1 VAARPA
7 SGAGLVPDDPVSA
20 PVYLDHA
27 ATTPVGPE
35 ARAAMEPYLSEKFG
49 NASEPHAYGREARAA
64 LEGARRTVADLL
76 DCEPGQV
83 VFTSGGSE
91 ADNQAVFGF
100 CGRPLGRLVVS
111 MIEHPAVRE
120 PALELERQGFE
131 VAWVPVDGGGTV
143 DVEAFAV
150 AVRPGD
156 RVAAV
161 MWANNVTGVV
171 QPVEGLAGIAREC
184 GVPFHCDAVQA
195 AASLRVSFAG
205 SGVDSMAISAH
216 KLHGPKGVGCLVAR
230 DPGRLRPLVLGG
242 GQERG
247 HRSGTENIAGCVGF
261 AAALAAARSS
271 ADHRLRMR
279 GRLEGALPGGVD
291 VVCADADRLPGH
303 SLLRIAGVRAEL
315 LVLALDR
322 EGFAVAAGSACS
334 AGDGKPSHVL
344 VAQGMSAEDARS
356 VIRVSIGAGTTADEI
371 DGFTAA
377 LDRTIGTLRQ
387 GILPAA

>member
-1 VAARPA
+1 MT
-7 SGAGLVPDDPVSA
+7 
-20 PVYLDHA
+20 VYLDHA
-27 ATTPVGPE
+27 ATTPLGVE
-35 ARAAMEPYLSEKFG
+35 ARAAMEPYLSERFG

-64 LEGARRTVADLL
+64 LEGARRTVAELL
-76 DCEPGQV
+76 DCEPAQV

-111 MIEHPAVRE
+111 AIEHSAVRE

-131 VAWVPVDGGGTV
+131 VAWAPVGGDGIV
-143 DVEAFAV
+143 DTGAFAE

-156 RVAAV
+156 RVSAI

-171 QPVEGLAGIAREC
+171 QPVEELAGLARER

-195 AASLRVSFAG
+195 AASLPVSFAR
-205 SGVDSMAISAH
+205 SGADSMAVSAH
-216 KLHGPKGVGCLVAR
+216 KLHGPKGVGCLIAR

-247 HRSGTENIAGCVGF
+247 HRSGTENIPGCVGF
-261 AAALAAARSS
+261 AAALAAARAT
-271 ADHRLRMR
+271 ADHRRAMR
-279 GRLEGALPGGVD
+279 GRVEAALPDGVD
-291 VVCADADRLPGH
+291 VVCAASDRLPGH
-303 SLLRIAGVRAEL
+303 SLLRVAGVRAEL

-322 EGFAVAAGSACS
+322 EGYAVAAGSACS
-334 AGDGKPSHVL
+334 SGDAEPSHVL
-344 VAQGMSAEDARS
+344 IGQGMSPEDARS
-356 VIRVSIGAGTTADEI
+356 VIRVSTGSGTTAEEV
-371 DGFTAA
+371 DGFVAA
-377 LDRTIGTLRQ
+377 LDRAIGTLRR

>member
-1 VAARPA
+1 M
-7 SGAGLVPDDPVSA
+7 SA

-27 ATTPVGPE
+27 ATTPLGRE
-35 ARAAMEPYLSEKFG
+35 AREAMEPYLSERFG

-64 LEGARRTVADLL
+64 LEGARRTVAEVL
-76 DCEPGQV
+76 DSEPAQV

-91 ADNQAVFGF
+91 ADNQAIFGF

-111 MIEHPAVRE
+111 AIEHPAVRE

-131 VAWVPVDGGGTV
+131 VAWAPVGGDGIV
-143 DVEAFAV
+143 DVGAFAD

-156 RVAAV
+156 RLAAV

-171 QPVEGLAGIAREC
+171 QPVEELAAIARER

-195 AASLRVSFAG
+195 AASLPVSFAR
-205 SGVDSMAISAH
+205 SGIDSMAVSAH

-230 DPGRLRPLVLGG
+230 EPGRLRPLVVGG

-247 HRSGTENIAGCVGF
+247 HRSGTENIPGCVGF
-261 AAALAAARSS
+261 AAALAAARAT
-271 ADHRLRMR
+271 ADHRLRVR
-279 GRLEGALPGGVD
+279 TRLEAALPAGVD
-291 VVCADADRLPGH
+291 VVCGLSERLPGH
-303 SLLRIAGVRAEL
+303 SLLRVSGIRAEL

-334 AGDGKPSHVL
+334 AGDAAPSHVL
-344 VAQGMSAEDARS
+344 VAQGMTADDARS
-356 VIRVSIGAGTTADEI
+356 VLRVSLGAGTTADEV
-371 DGFTAA
+371 DGFAAA
-377 LDRTIGTLRQ
+377 LGRAIDTLRQ

>member
-1 VAARPA
+1 MT
-7 SGAGLVPDDPVSA
+7 

-27 ATTPVGPE
+27 ATTPLGPE

-64 LEGARRTVADLL
+64 LEGARRTVAELL

-143 DVEAFAV
+143 DVEAFAA

-156 RVAAV
+156 RVAVA

-171 QPVEGLAGIAREC
+171 QPVEELARIARER

-271 ADHRLRMR
+271 ADRRLRMR
-279 GRLEGALPGGVD
+279 GRLEASLPGGVD
-291 VVCADADRLPGH
+291 VVCAGADRLPGH

-334 AGDGKPSHVL
+334 AGDGEPSHVL

-377 LDRTIGTLRQ
+377 LGRTIGTLRQ

>member
-1 VAARPA
+1 
-7 SGAGLVPDDPVSA
+7 VSP

-27 ATTPVGPE
+27 ATTELGPE
-35 ARAAMEPYLSEKFG
+35 AREAMEPYLSERFG
-49 NASEPHAYGREARAA
+49 NASEPHAYGRAARAA
-64 LEGARRTVADLL
+64 LESARRTVAELL

-111 MIEHPAVRE
+111 AIEHPAVRE
-120 PALELERQGFE
+120 PARELERQGFE
-131 VAWVPVDGGGTV
+131 VAWAPVGGDGVV
-143 DVEAFAV
+143 DAAAFAE

-171 QPVEGLAGIAREC
+171 QPVEALAAVARER

-195 AASLRVSFAG
+195 AASLPVSFAR
-205 SGVDSMAISAH
+205 SGVDSMAVSAH

-230 DPGRLRPLVLGG
+230 EPARLRPLVLGG

-247 HRSGTENIAGCVGF
+247 HRSGTENIPGCVGF
-261 AAALAAARSS
+261 AAALAAARST
-271 ADHRLRMR
+271 ADHRRAVR
-279 GRLEGALPGGVD
+279 ARLESALPEGVE
-291 VVCADADRLPGH
+291 VVCAGSERLPGH
-303 SLLRIAGVRAEL
+303 SLLLVPGIRAEL
-315 LVLALDR
+315 LVLGLDR
-322 EGFAVAAGSACS
+322 EGYAVAAGSACS
-334 AGDGKPSHVL
+334 AGDAQPSHVL
-344 VAQGMSAEDARS
+344 VAQGMSPEQARS
-356 VIRVSIGAGTTADEI
+356 VLRVSMGARTTAADV
-371 DGFTAA
+371 DGFAAA
-377 LDRTIGTLRQ
+377 LARTVGTLRQ